1 MPTTIR
7 FPPLSNIR
15 ATKSALGPLFSNAP
29 TEYLPPIN
37 IPASS
42 ADFSVWLD

>member
-7 FPPLSNIR
+7 FPPLGNIR
-15 ATKSALGPLFSNAP
+15 ATKSSLGPLFSNAP
-29 TEYLPPIN
+29 TDYLAPMN
-37 IPASS
+37 IPASP